1 MNRADGSPRAAFR
14 REDLLLY
21 AVTDRRWLQGKSLAE
36 AVRESLQG
44 GVSIVQLRE
53 KEMHGET
60 LRREA
65 DAIKAVCRSF
75 QVPFLVNDDV
85 ETALAVGAEG
95 VHIGQEDMSAVEA
108 RRLLGDGKIL
118 GVSAQTVAQAKEA
131 EAAGADYLGVGAV
144 FATGTKADAQDV
156 SIDTLKEICR
166 AVTIPVVAI
175 GGITKENLPLL
186 SGTGIAGAAVVSAI
200 FAQPDIERASR
211 ELREILKGGAG
222 IQADL
227 KTMLAHGVYGMS
239 AIAAMTAQN
248 TQGVTAIQK
257 ATPEFLGA
265 QLDCVFSDIPPD
277 AVKTG
282 MVFSAD
288 LIEAAA
294 DRLKHYRAR
303 NIVVDPVM
311 VATSGARLLD
321 ESASASLK
329 SLLFPLAALITPNL
343 MEAEAL
349 AERKIENR
357 HDMEEAAKTLQSGYG
372 CAVLCKG
379 GHRIGDADDLLCD
392 ENGLFWLKGERVD
405 NPNTHGTGCTLSSA
419 IASNLALGFDLR
431 TAVLRAKDYLTGAL
445 RAGLDLGHG
454 AGPLDHGYALTSSR

>member
-1 MNRADGSPRAAFR
+1 MNRADGSPRASFR

-65 DAIKAVCRSF
+65 DKIKAVCRSF

-85 ETALAVGAEG
+85 ETALAVGADG

-166 AVTIPVVAI
+166 AVTIPVAAI

-186 SGTGIAGAAVVSAI
+186 LGTGIAGAAVVSAI

-211 ELREILKGGAG
+211 ELREILKG
-222 IQADL
+222 AD
-227 KTMLAHGVYGMS
+227 
-239 AIAAMTAQN
+239 
-248 TQGVTAIQK
+248 
-257 ATPEFLGA
+257 
-265 QLDCVFSDIPPD
+265 
-277 AVKTG
+277 
-282 MVFSAD
+282 
-288 LIEAAA
+288 
-294 DRLKHYRAR
+294 
-303 NIVVDPVM
+303 
-311 VATSGARLLD
+311 
-321 ESASASLK
+321 
-329 SLLFPLAALITPNL
+329 
-343 MEAEAL
+343 
-349 AERKIENR
+349 
-357 HDMEEAAKTLQSGYG
+357 
-372 CAVLCKG
+372 
-379 GHRIGDADDLLCD
+379 
-392 ENGLFWLKGERVD
+392 
-405 NPNTHGTGCTLSSA
+405 
-419 IASNLALGFDLR
+419 
-431 TAVLRAKDYLTGAL
+431 
-445 RAGLDLGHG
+445 
-454 AGPLDHGYALTSSR
+454 